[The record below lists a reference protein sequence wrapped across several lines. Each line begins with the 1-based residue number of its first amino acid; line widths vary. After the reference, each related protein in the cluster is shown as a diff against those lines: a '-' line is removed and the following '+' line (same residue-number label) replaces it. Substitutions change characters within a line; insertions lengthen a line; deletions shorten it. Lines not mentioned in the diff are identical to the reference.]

1 MVDEYSQL
9 HMVICNVHSEP
20 GIFVLEKPA
29 AVTVLVTDNLTSP
42 CDPNIL
48 GMDGGSIERR
58 GKTPRHTESSRIELI
73 SIITELVRY
82 TEYRYFVF

>member
-42 CDPNIL
+42 CDPNI
-48 GMDGGSIERR
+48 S
-58 GKTPRHTESSRIELI
+58 
-73 SIITELVRY
+73 SIIQDLDVTGYQWNLGIGY
-82 TEYRYFVF
+82 C